1 MAPPKATSTASNASR
16 ENIGGSKKAAGA
28 GSRSRQVSSRN
39 SGAGGNS
46 SRARATGVGGSDN
59 GVPQV
64 HINGKNMTPR
74 PLAGRPASSLEA
86 IVAELPPLRDP
97 ALWGGSMLPG
107 GINEAASSGEDY
119 AASPS
124 NRKGGKGAGTPKS
137 HDKNDAGGRG
147 GFGISRQQ
155 SQLHHHHHSKGPTLP
170 PGMTLADLEKPVTF
184 TLAESSTET
193 LLHIP
198 SICVHKDFAG
208 MDAIKAKNDKYGWL
222 RIACPALPVLPACLP
237 ACNLL

>member
-64 HINGKNMTPR
+64 VINGKNMTPR

-124 NRKGGKGAGTPKS
+124 NRKGGKGAGAANANNASK
-137 HDKNDAGGRG
+137 DANAAAAGSSAPRRQKASASCSGR
-147 GFGISRQQ
+147 
-155 SQLHHHHHSKGPTLP
+155 
-170 PGMTLADLEKPVTF
+170 
-184 TLAESSTET
+184 
-193 LLHIP
+193 
-198 SICVHKDFAG
+198 
-208 MDAIKAKNDKYGWL
+208 
-222 RIACPALPVLPACLP
+222 PA
-237 ACNLL
+237 